1 MAASV
6 AQLSWMMICA
16 ALPLCLLPELPTDF
30 VLACLVILALF
41 LLRGRR
47 HICKAAAVTL
57 LLFVW
62 CCLAGRQALEQIT
75 FFTAAPVKARVQV
88 EQLLAG
94 GERVQVRLLSV
105 DQQPVFPPVSAIV
118 NYDAALEEVCAG
130 QRWQMTLRLRPVHA
144 RLNEGEFDRQRQA
157 LANHTPLTGRIL
169 AAQPIHSAC
178 SWRQTVINATR
189 PYYQN
194 LPWQAVISALAFGE
208 RGDMTTDITELW
220 RETGTAHLMAISG
233 MHIGLA
239 ALFGWLLARATQF
252 FFPAHWMGYRY
263 PLFVS
268 LLVAL
273 LYTWLAGANPPAVRA
288 MLALTLWSLLRLAGI
303 CCSGWQVWA
312 ICIAAIL
319 FFDPLAILSDSLWL
333 SALAVAALLLWYQ
346 WLPLPVSLAQRKRW
360 WWLQLL
366 HLQIGM
372 MLLLMPV
379 QAFIFHGISIT
390 ALLANLIAVPVVSLI
405 SVPLILLALLIP
417 GGASEAIWWLVDRS
431 LAGVIIGLQQLPAG
445 WLMVS
450 ESAAIASMG
459 CWLALL
465 CWRFHWWRSS
475 PFTLTSLLITLIY
488 SRQAQ
493 PQPEWRMD
501 MLDVGHGLAIVIS
514 RDGKAVI
521 YDTGNRWP
529 GGDAGKRV
537 ITPWLRWQ
545 GIEPEQVII
554 SHKHLDHIGG
564 LESLQQAWP
573 QLTVR
578 SALKDKPHQ
587 PCYQGERWQWQ
598 ELHFRVLWPLPGN
611 QHGQNND
618 SCVVLVEDG
627 RWRVLLT
634 GDLEAPAERALVA
647 RYQSALKADI
657 VQVPHHGSNTSSTAL
672 LLRNVQGSAALAS
685 VARYNAWRL
694 PAAQVMQRYQ
704 QQGYQWHD
712 TALSGQLSVRF
723 SAEKWQVKGLREQIL
738 PRWYHQWFGVPRESR

>member
-6 AQLSWMMICA
+6 TQLSWMMICA
-16 ALPLCLLPELPTDF
+16 ALPLCLLPELPADSL
-30 VLACLVILALF
+30 LACLVILALF

-47 HICKAAAVTL
+47 NLCKAAAVTL

-75 FFTAAPVKARVQV
+75 VFTAAPFKARVQV

-105 DQQPVFPPVSAIV
+105 DQQPVFPPVSAIL
-118 NYDAALEEVCAG
+118 NYDAALEHVCVG
-130 QRWQMTLRLRPVHA
+130 QRWQMTLRLRPVHS

-157 LANHTPLTGRIL
+157 LANHNPLTGRIL
-169 AAQPIHSAC
+169 AAQPIHSTC
-178 SWRQTVINATR
+178 SWRQTVIDATR

-208 RGDMTTDITELW
+208 RGDMPADISELW

-239 ALFGWLLARATQF
+239 ALFGWLLARATQL
-252 FFPAHWMGYRY
+252 FFPARWMGYRY
-263 PLFVS
+263 PLFIS

-288 MLALTLWSLLRLAGI
+288 MLALTLWCLLRLAGI

-312 ICIAAIL
+312 ICIATIL

-346 WLPLPVSLAQRKRW
+346 WLPLPASLAQRKRW

-379 QAFIFHGISIT
+379 QALIFHGVSIS
-390 ALLANLIAVPVVSLI
+390 ALLANLIAVPVVSLV

-417 GGASEAIWWLVDRS
+417 GAASEPIWWLVDRS
-431 LAGVIIGLQQLPAG
+431 LAVVISCLQSLPAG
-445 WLMVS
+445 WLTLNQ
-450 ESAAIASMG
+450 SAAIASLG
-459 CWLALL
+459 CWLALVV
-465 CWRFHWWRSS
+465 WRFHWWRSS
-475 PFTLTSLLITLIY
+475 PFTVAGLLVTLFY
-488 SRQAQ
+488 WRQAQ
-493 PQPEWRMD
+493 PQSEWRMD
-501 MLDVGHGLAIVIS
+501 MLDVGHGLAVVIS
-514 RDGKAVI
+514 RGGKAVI

-564 LESLQQAWP
+564 LESLQLAWP
-573 QLTVR
+573 QLKVR

-587 PCYQGERWQWQ
+587 PCYKGERWQWQ
-598 ELHFRVLWPLPGN
+598 GLHFQVLWPLPGN

-694 PAAQVMQRYQ
+694 PAAQVMHRYQ

-712 TALSGQLSVRF
+712 TALSGQLSVQF
-723 SAEKWQVKGLREQIL
+723 SAEKWQLKGLREQIL